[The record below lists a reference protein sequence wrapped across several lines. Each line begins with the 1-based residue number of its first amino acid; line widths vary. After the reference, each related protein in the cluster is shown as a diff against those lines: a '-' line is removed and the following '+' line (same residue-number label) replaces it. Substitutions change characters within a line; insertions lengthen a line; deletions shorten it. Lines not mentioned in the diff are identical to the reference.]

1 MMSQSPPSN
10 PARLCAPSNESVRQK
25 PQRQVRLCL
34 RCGYEWF
41 SRVQNP
47 SQCPSCHSVL
57 WNTERAQQLP
67 GKPAPTRK
75 GKARGGSFTPKTSER
90 ANRIKAELAAEK
102 EETAEPS

>member
-10 PARLCAPSNESVRQK
+10 SCAPSSTGVQPKPKAGRQA
-25 PQRQVRLCL
+25 QTCL

-57 WNTERAQQLP
+57 WNTPRAQQLE

-90 ANRIKAELAAEK
+90 ANRIKAELAAES
-102 EETAEPS
+102 EDAAEPT